1 MTKIKNKVITIT
13 KYPEKA
19 IKFKQDIYGWTRYP
33 TIKKQQVLE
42 LWGKEF
48 ENANDEETHNLNLH
62 KSVIESEIESTI
74 ENNGND
80 GQNGKHG
87 QDKLGVNESGS
98 KGI

>member
-1 MTKIKNKVITIT
+1 MIKIT

-19 IKFKQDIYGWTRYP
+19 IRSKQYIYGWTRCP
-33 TIKKQQVLE
+33 TIEEQQVLE
-42 LWGKEF
+42 LWEKEF
-48 ENANDEETHNLNLH
+48 KNANDEETHNLNLH